1 MTENAP
7 TLDPLKS
14 AGAPVEIKVTNLI
27 KEFGASRAVD
37 NISFRIAPGEFFSL
51 LGSSGCGKTTTL
63 RCIAGLE
70 LPSSGSIEF
79 SGTDV
84 AQVPPHLRDCGMV
97 FQNYALFPHM
107 TVADNVAYGL
117 MARRYRQAEG
127 LGKLKYLY
135 KTVFSLLPDEDR
147 AMVDQALGMVE
158 LSGYGERKP
167 QQLSGGQQ
175 QRVALA
181 RALVTKPKVLL
192 FDEPLGALDAKLR
205 VKMREEIRAIQK
217 RAGITTVYVTHDQEE
232 ALAVSDRIAVMNKGI
247 IVGMGTPTEIYS
259 APGSRFLADF
269 LGMTNLYPVQSL
281 VGEKEYALEGGVK
294 LRGSVD
300 TLEKGAE
307 RWLVLRPD
315 SLTFAGPDAVN
326 VVEGTLVH
334 KLFMGTLVEYV
345 IASPFGHL
353 RVLRPRFEPQ
363 PDLVDGAAVK
373 LAILPEELLV
383 VTG

>member
-1 MTENAP
+1 
-7 TLDPLKS
+7 
-14 AGAPVEIKVTNLI
+14 VEILVTDLV
-27 KEFGASRAVD
+27 KEFGESRAVD
-37 NISFRIAPGEFFSL
+37 KVSFRIAPGEFFSL

-70 LPSSGSIEF
+70 LPSSGAIEF
-79 SGTDV
+79 SGVNV

-107 TVADNVAYGL
+107 SVADNVAYGL
-117 MARRYRQAEG
+117 MARHYRQAEG
-127 LGKLKYLY
+127 WGKLKYLY
-135 KTVFSLLPDEDR
+135 RAVFSLLPDQDRIAVED
-147 AMVDQALGMVE
+147 ALAMVE
-158 LSGYGERKP
+158 LAGYGDRKP

-181 RALVTKPKVLL
+181 RALVTQPKVLL

-205 VKMREEIRAIQK
+205 VKMREEIRTIQK

-232 ALAVSDRIAVMNKGI
+232 ALAVSDRIAVMNRGV

-269 LGMTNLYPVQSL
+269 LGMTNLFPVQGMPS
-281 VGEKEYALEGGVK
+281 EKEYALEGGVK
-294 LRGSVD
+294 LKGSRD
-300 TLEKGAE
+300 TLDKGAE

-315 SLTFAGPDAVN
+315 SLTFATPEASN
-326 VVEGTLVH
+326 AMECTLLH

-345 IASPFGHL
+345 VQASFGQL

-363 PDLVDGAAVK
+363 PDLHDGSAVW
-373 LAILPEELLV
+373 LSIAPDELLV

>member
-1 MTENAP
+1 MSDAIASR
-7 TLDPLKS
+7 D
-14 AGAPVEIKVTNLI
+14 PVEIKVSSLI
-27 KEFGASRAVD
+27 KEFGTGARAVD
-37 NISFRIAPGEFFSL
+37 NVSFRIAPGEFFSL

-70 LPSSGSIEF
+70 LPTSGSIEF
-79 SGTDV
+79 SGVDV
-84 AQVPPHLRDCGMV
+84 AQVAPHLRDCGMV

-117 MARRYRQAEG
+117 MARRYRTADG
-127 LGKLKYLY
+127 WGKIKYLY
-135 KTVFSLLPDEDR
+135 QTVFSLLGQEDR
-147 AMVDQALGMVE
+147 GKVDEALGMVE
-158 LSGYGERKP
+158 LSGYGDRKP

-181 RALVTKPKVLL
+181 RALVTQPKVLL

-232 ALAVSDRIAVMNKGI
+232 ALAVSDRIAVMNKGE
-247 IVGMGTPTEIYS
+247 IVGLGTPTEIYTS
-259 APGSRFLADF
+259 PGSRFLADF
-269 LGMTNLYPVQSL
+269 LGMTNLFPVQSSTTAL
-281 VGEKEYALEGGVK
+281 EYVLEGGVR
-294 LRGSVD
+294 LHGRTD

-315 SLTFAGPDAVN
+315 SLNFAPPEAANAID
-326 VVEGTLVH
+326 GTLAH

-345 IASPFGHL
+345 VNVPFGQV

-363 PDLVDGAAVK
+363 PEISDGQAVR
-373 LAILPEELLV
+373 LAIAPEELLV
-383 VTG
+383 VSA

>member
-1 MTENAP
+1 MSKTIPQSRE
-7 TLDPLKS
+7 
-14 AGAPVEIKVTNLI
+14 PVEILVTDLI
-27 KEFGASRAVD
+27 KEFGGSRAVD
-37 NISFRIAPGEFFSL
+37 RVSFRIAPGEFFSL

-70 LPSSGSIEF
+70 LPTSGAIEF
-79 SGTDV
+79 SGNDV

-117 MARRYRQAEG
+117 MARRYRQADG
-127 LGKLKYLY
+127 LGKLKFLY
-135 KTVFSLLPDEDR
+135 KTVFSLLPQEDR
-147 AMVDQALGMVE
+147 AAVDDALAMVE
-158 LSGYGERKP
+158 LAGYGDRKP

-181 RALVTKPKVLL
+181 RALVTQPKVLL

-232 ALAVSDRIAVMNKGI
+232 ALAVSDRIAVMNRGV
-247 IVGMGTPTEIYS
+247 IVGLGTPTEIYS

-269 LGMTNLYPVQSL
+269 LGMTNLFPVQGVL
-281 VGEKEYALEGGVK
+281 PDRQYTLEGGV
-294 LRGSVD
+294 LLQGQVD
-300 TLEKGAE
+300 GLDHGAE

-315 SLTFAGPDAVN
+315 SLNFADEDAAN
-326 VVEGTLVH
+326 TIEGTLQH

-345 IASPFGHL
+345 VNAPFGQL

-363 PDLVDGAAVK
+363 PELADGDTVR
-373 LAILPEELLV
+373 LAIPPEELLV
-383 VTG
+383 VSA

>member
-1 MTENAP
+1 MTDNAA
-7 TLDPLKS
+7 S
-14 AGAPVEIKVTNLI
+14 RAPVEIKVSNLI
-27 KEFGASRAVD
+27 KEFGTSRAVD
-37 NISFRIAPGEFFSL
+37 DINFRIAPGEFFSL

-70 LPSSGSIEF
+70 LPTSGSIEF

-117 MARRYRQAEG
+117 MARHYRKAEG
-127 LGKLKYLY
+127 FSKLKYLY
-135 KTVFSLLPDEDR
+135 KTVFSLLPNDDR
-147 AMVDQALGMVE
+147 AKVDEALAMVE
-158 LSGYGERKP
+158 LAGYGERKP

-181 RALVTKPKVLL
+181 RALVTQPKVLL

-205 VKMREEIRAIQK
+205 VKMREEIRDIQK

-247 IVGMGTPTEIYS
+247 IVGMGTPSEIYS

-269 LGMTNLYPVQSL
+269 LGMTNLFPVKGVS
-281 VGEKEYALEGGVK
+281 GDKEYALDGGVK

-300 TLEKGAE
+300 TLDQGAQ

-315 SLTFAGPDAVN
+315 SLNFAASEATN
-326 VVEGTLVH
+326 SIEGTLVH

-345 IASPFGHL
+345 VSVPFGQV

-363 PDLVDGAAVK
+363 PEVADGGQVL
-373 LAILPEELLV
+373 LAIAPEELLV

>member
-1 MTENAP
+1 
-7 TLDPLKS
+7 
-14 AGAPVEIKVTNLI
+14 VEILVTDLI
-27 KEFGASRAVD
+27 KEFGESRAVD
-37 NISFRIAPGEFFSL
+37 RISFRIAPGEFFSL

-70 LPSSGSIEF
+70 LPTSGSIEF
-79 SGTDV
+79 SGNNV

-117 MARRYRQAEG
+117 MARRYRNAEG
-127 LGKLKYLY
+127 FGKLKYLY

-147 AMVDQALGMVE
+147 AAVDDALSMVE
-158 LSGYGERKP
+158 LGGYGDRKP

-181 RALVTKPKVLL
+181 RALVTQPKVLL

-232 ALAVSDRIAVMNKGI
+232 ALAVSDRIAVMNKGV
-247 IVGMGTPTEIYS
+247 IVGLGTPTEIYS

-269 LGMTNLYPVQSL
+269 LGMTNLFPVQGMPA
-281 VGEKEYALEGGVK
+281 VKEYVLEGGIK
-294 LRGSVD
+294 LRGRTD

-315 SLTFAGPDAVN
+315 SLGFAGSESAN
-326 VVEGTLVH
+326 VIEGTLAH

-345 IASPFGHL
+345 VTVPFGQL
-353 RVLRPRFEPQ
+353 RMLRPRFEPQ
-363 PDLVDGAAVK
+363 PEISDGQRVK
-373 LAILPEELLV
+373 LAIEPEELLV

>member
-1 MTENAP
+1 MTGPKSEN
-7 TLDPLKS
+7 TTS
-14 AGAPVEIKVTNLI
+14 GARDPVEIKVSNLV
-27 KEFGASRAVD
+27 KEFGTSRAVD
-37 NISFRIAPGEFFSL
+37 SINFRIAPGEFFSL

-70 LPSSGSIEF
+70 LPTSGSIEF

-117 MARRYRQAEG
+117 MARHYRRAEG
-127 LGKLKYLY
+127 FAKLKYLY
-135 KTVFSLLPDEDR
+135 KTVFSLLPSEDR
-147 AMVDQALGMVE
+147 SRVEEALSMVE

-181 RALVTKPKVLL
+181 RALVTQPKVLL

-205 VKMREEIRAIQK
+205 VKMREEIREIQK

-232 ALAVSDRIAVMNKGI
+232 ALAVSDRIAVMNKGV

-269 LGMTNLYPVQSL
+269 LGMTNLFPVQAVS
-281 VGEKEYALEGGVK
+281 GDKQYALAGGV
-294 LRGSVD
+294 
-300 TLEKGAE
+300 TLKGETDALDSGAE

-315 SLTFAGPDAVN
+315 SLTFASEEAPN
-326 VVEGTLVH
+326 TIEGTLVH

-345 IASPFGHL
+345 VRVPFGEV
-353 RVLRPRFEPQ
+353 RVLRPRFEAQ
-363 PDLVDGAAVK
+363 PEVSGGSAVK
-373 LAILPEELLV
+373 LAIAPQELLV

>member
-1 MTENAP
+1 MTENAASR
-7 TLDPLKS
+7 DPI
-14 AGAPVEIKVTNLI
+14 EIKVSNLI
-27 KEFGASRAVD
+27 KEFGTSRAVD
-37 NISFRIAPGEFFSL
+37 DINFRIAPGEFFSL

-70 LPSSGSIEF
+70 LPTSGSIKF

-117 MARRYRQAEG
+117 MARHYRQADG
-127 LGKLKYLY
+127 FGKLKFLY
-135 KTVFSLLPDEDR
+135 KTVFSLLPNEDR
-147 AMVDQALGMVE
+147 AKVDEALAMVE

-181 RALVTKPKVLL
+181 RALVTQPKVLL

-205 VKMREEIRAIQK
+205 VKMREEIREIQK

-232 ALAVSDRIAVMNKGI
+232 ALAVSDRIAVMNKGV
-247 IVGMGTPTEIYS
+247 IVGMGSPTEIYS

-269 LGMTNLYPVQSL
+269 LGMTNLFPVKAVS
-281 VGEKEYALEGGVK
+281 GDKEYALDGGVK

-300 TLEKGAE
+300 TLPQGDE

-315 SLTFAGPDAVN
+315 SLNFAAAEATN
-326 VVEGTLVH
+326 TIEGTLVH

-345 IASPFGHL
+345 VTVPFGTV

-363 PDLVDGAAVK
+363 PELSDGHPVK
-373 LAILPEELLV
+373 LTIAPEELLV